1 MVESAVAR
9 VLTPLGIS
17 RCRLLVAVS
26 GGVDSVVLAHCLRG
40 LSRRFEL
47 DLQIGHVN
55 HGLRGAESDADE
67 RAVCELAES
76 LGVPVVVERV
86 EPEALRRDGSS
97 RTRPTPQEAARLVRA
112 EALQRMCG
120 QLGAA
125 HVATGHNAD
134 DQAETVLMRLLR
146 GCSPDALGGIPE
158 SSPDGRW
165 VRPLLQV
172 SRSSIASYAEAHRL
186 CWSEDSSN
194 RDSRYTRNRLRQ
206 EWLPGL
212 MEAFNPQLLRTI
224 ANLAEAQRRDSEWV
238 ESLVTEEA
246 DKRFRVI
253 DGGLRIAAGGWDAM
267 PEALARRLVRRA
279 VLVLGGGRDLS
290 RVHLQRM
297 LEFLRSGRP
306 GREIELPGGLR
317 LTRESGDYRFY
328 RSDDAELHTN
338 EVKSTE

>member
-76 LGVPVVVERV
+76 LGVPVVVEWV

-97 RTRPTPQEAARLVRA
+97 RTRPTPQEAARMVRA

-224 ANLAEAQRRDSEWV
+224 ANLAEAQRRDSEWIEAQV
-238 ESLVTEEA
+238 QREAQLRFESDGKWL
-246 DKRFRVI
+246 RVDI
-253 DGGLRIAAGGWDAM
+253 KDWSRL
-267 PEALARRLVRRA
+267 PESLARRLARLA
-279 VLVLGGGRDLS
+279 
-290 RVHLQRM
+290 LQRCDAGRNVTRIHLRRM
-297 LEFLRSGRP
+297 CAFLADARVGTA
-306 GREIELPGGLR
+306 IELPGDLR
-317 LTRESGDYRFY
+317 LERDPAGCRLGPVTHGGDSR
-328 RSDDAELHTN
+328 
-338 EVKSTE
+338 